1 MKKGRKYQKAVEYIY
16 SVGMS
21 VQYRLKG
28 GDRKWQPAK
37 RPSFLWE
44 LVEYRVDPADLKH
57 EKKFAKHILRA
68 YKRK

>member
-1 MKKGRKYQKAVEYIY
+1 MKKGRKYKKAVEYLD

-44 LVEYRVDPADLKH
+44 LVEYRIDPADLKN
-57 EKKFAKHILRA
+57 EKKFAEMIR
-68 YKRK
+68 RVS